1 MSITILEDKDLI
13 TQKDKKRL
21 SEINLIEDEWVVI
34 KQLIKILESFAS
46 ETELFESSKYVTISF
61 IYDAITEITNGIINS
76 NEVNSEKIDLINSIT
91 VFNTDIGIE
100 NPNDN
105 DKIDDYSKRWNILIN
120 ISQDCKDLIEKV
132 KLALYTVIKHY
143 WKISQDE
150 GLIAAFLDL
159 RYKSLSFAS
168 ESQIIRIKILL
179 REIYDEAK

>member
-1 MSITILEDKDLI
+1 M
-13 TQKDKKRL
+13 
-21 SEINLIEDEWVVI
+21 
-34 KQLIKILESFAS
+34 IKILEPFAS
-46 ETELFESSKYVTISF
+46 GTELLEGSKYAIISF
-61 IYDAITEITNGIINS
+61 MYDVITEITNGIIS
-76 NEVNSEKIDLINSIT
+76 FNEVNPEEIDLTNPTT
-91 VFNTDIGIE
+91 VFDTDIGIE